1 MKEKT
6 DISIKLLDS
15 ILKETMK
22 KGEISIER
30 YLSGKGYSKRIAR
43 SIQVKLINDG
53 YAALVNDGECSIKIS
68 ASGCLFVNDGGY
80 RRAILKEYIP
90 PNHGFDRMYYRYNQL
105 YLAHCLFIS
114 SMMSQIL
121 S

>member
-6 DISIKLLDS
+6 DITIKLLDS

-53 YAALVNDGECSIKIS
+53 YVALVNDGECSIKIS
-68 ASGCLFVNDGGY
+68 ANGQLFVNDGGY
-80 RRAILKEYIP
+80 KRALIKEYIP
-90 PNHGFDRMYYRYNQL
+90 PITALIGCITGTISFIWHIVS
-105 YLAHCLFIS
+105 LFL
-114 SMMSQIL
+114 Q
-121 S
+121 